1 MAKVIVFGGNG
12 WLGHKIAL
20 RFYNNGSDVTIVCQ
34 G

>member
-1 MAKVIVFGGNG
+1 MAKVIILGGNSC
-12 WLGHKIAL
+12 LGHKIAL